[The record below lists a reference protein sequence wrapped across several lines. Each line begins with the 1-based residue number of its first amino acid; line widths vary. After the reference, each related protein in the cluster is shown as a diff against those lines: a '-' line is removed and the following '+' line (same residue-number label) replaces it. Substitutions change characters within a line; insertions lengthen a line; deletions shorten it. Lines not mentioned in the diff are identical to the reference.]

1 MASERAKNA
10 ARKVL
15 EKSRKGEPV
24 IMGQVLREVGYSEGT
39 TITPSKVT
47 ETKSYQDEI
56 NPFIQKLEKERDRIV
71 SALSR
76 KDLDEVQYQHLTSA
90 VDTLTKNIQLL
101 GGKETQK
108 MGVTINVV
116 NYDADNN
123 TPQVST

>member
-15 EKSRKGEPV
+15 EKSRNGERV

-39 TITPSKVT
+39 TITPNKVT

-56 NPFIQKLEKERDRIV
+56 SPFIKKLEKERDRIV
-71 SALSR
+71 LEMSIR
-76 KDLDEVQYQHLTSA
+76 DLDDVQYQHLTSA

-101 GGKETQK
+101 GGKDTEKT
-108 MGVTINVV
+108 GVTINVV
-116 NYDADNN
+116 SYANN
-123 TPQVST
+123 STPQLPT

>member
-56 NPFIQKLEKERDRIV
+56 TPFIQKLEKERDRIV

-123 TPQVST
+123 SPPL

>member
-15 EKSRKGEPV
+15 EKSRNGERV

-39 TITPSKVT
+39 TITPNKVT

-56 NPFIQKLEKERDRIV
+56 SPFIKKLEKERDRIV
-71 SALSR
+71 LEMSIR
-76 KDLDEVQYQHLTSA
+76 DLDDVQYQHLTSA

-101 GGKETQK
+101 GGKDTEKTS
-108 MGVTINVV
+108 VTINVV
-116 NYDADNN
+116 SYANN
-123 TPQVST
+123 STPQLPT